1 MDNLE
6 KQKTEDLLVFLAR
19 TELALSYTITLLNME
34 CGRLTEKLRL
44 CSKFKQKKDYADLSR
59 KIEDIDKF
67 LEKTFYQR
75 IIDIYNRVGE
85 PYDVENFD
93 LTLYEA
99 NELARLVLLY
109 ADKTAKSNEN
119 YEKIFTFICNI
130 KEGAA
135 NVLDQETY
143 DKFYLKTFAP
153 DGNEEQEKGQDK
165 QVHEHF
171 GTSQSAS
178 GSPSEGSTS

>member
-19 TELALSYTITLLNME
+19 IELALSYTISLLNME

-44 CSKFKQKKDYADLSR
+44 CSKFKQKKDYSDLSR

-67 LEKTFYQR
+67 LERTFYQR
-75 IIDIYNRVGE
+75 IINIYDREGE
-85 PYDVENFD
+85 PYNAEDFD
-93 LTLYEA
+93 LTLFEA

-119 YEKIFTFICNI
+119 YEKIFKFIGDI

-143 DKFYLKTFAP
+143 DKFYLKTFVP
-153 DGNEEQEKGQDK
+153 DGDEEQGQDK

-171 GTSQSAS
+171 GTSQSAN
-178 GSPSEGSTS
+178 GSPSEGIAS

>member
-19 TELALSYTITLLNME
+19 IELALSYTISLLNME

-44 CSKFKQKKDYADLSR
+44 CSKFKQKKDYSDLSR

-67 LEKTFYQR
+67 LERTFYQR
-75 IIDIYNRVGE
+75 IINIYDREGE
-85 PYDVENFD
+85 PYNAEDFD
-93 LTLYEA
+93 LTLFEA

-109 ADKTAKSNEN
+109 ADKTAKSNDN
-119 YEKIFTFICNI
+119 YEKIFKFIGDI

-135 NVLDQETY
+135 NVLNQETY
-143 DKFYLKTFAP
+143 DKFYLKTFVP
-153 DGNEEQEKGQDK
+153 DGDEEQGQDK

-171 GTSQSAS
+171 GTSQSAN
-178 GSPSEGSTS
+178 GSPSEESAS

>member
-6 KQKTEDLLVFLAR
+6 KQKTEDLLVLLAR
-19 TELALSYTITLLNME
+19 TELALSYTISLLNME
-34 CGRLTEKLRL
+34 CRRLSEKLRL
-44 CSKFKQKKDYADLSR
+44 CSKFKQKKDYSDLSR

-67 LEKTFYQR
+67 LERTFYQR
-75 IIDIYNRVGE
+75 IINIYDREGE
-85 PYDVENFD
+85 PYNAEDFD
-93 LTLYEA
+93 LTLFEA

-119 YEKIFTFICNI
+119 YEKIFKFIGDI

-135 NVLDQETY
+135 NVLNQETY
-143 DKFYLKTFAP
+143 DKFYLRTYVP
-153 DGNEEQEKGQDK
+153 DGDEEQGQDK

-171 GTSQSAS
+171 GTSQSAD
-178 GSPSEGSTS
+178 GSPSEGSPS

>member
-34 CGRLTEKLRL
+34 CGRLAEKLRL

-75 IIDIYNRVGE
+75 IINVYDRVGE

-93 LTLYEA
+93 LTLFEA

-119 YEKIFTFICNI
+119 YEKIFKFIGDI

-135 NVLDQETY
+135 NVLNQETY
-143 DKFYLKTFAP
+143 DKFYLKTFVP
-153 DGNEEQEKGQDK
+153 DGDEEQEQGQDK

-171 GTSQSAS
+171 GTSQSAN
-178 GSPSEGSTS
+178 GSPSKGSAS

>member
-19 TELALSYTITLLNME
+19 IELALSYTISLLNME

-44 CSKFKQKKDYADLSR
+44 CSKFKQKKDYSDLSR

-67 LEKTFYQR
+67 LERTFYQR
-75 IIDIYNRVGE
+75 IINIYDREGE
-85 PYDVENFD
+85 PYDAEDFD
-93 LTLYEA
+93 RTLFEA

-119 YEKIFTFICNI
+119 YEKIFKFIGDI

-135 NVLDQETY
+135 NVLNQETY
-143 DKFYLKTFAP
+143 DKFYLKTFVP
-153 DGNEEQEKGQDK
+153 DGDEEQGQDK

-171 GTSQSAS
+171 GASQSAN
-178 GSPSEGSTS
+178 GSPSEGIAS

>member
-19 TELALSYTITLLNME
+19 IELALSYTISLLNME

-44 CSKFKQKKDYADLSR
+44 CSKFKQKKDYSDLSR

-67 LEKTFYQR
+67 LERTFYQR
-75 IIDIYNRVGE
+75 IINIYDREGE
-85 PYDVENFD
+85 PYNAEDFD
-93 LTLYEA
+93 LTLFEA

-119 YEKIFTFICNI
+119 YEKIFKFIGDI

-135 NVLDQETY
+135 NVLNQETY
-143 DKFYLKTFAP
+143 DKFYLRTYVP
-153 DGNEEQEKGQDK
+153 DGDEEQGQDK

-171 GTSQSAS
+171 GTSQSAD
-178 GSPSEGSTS
+178 GSPSEGSPS

>member
-19 TELALSYTITLLNME
+19 AERALSYTITLLNME

-44 CSKFKQKKDYADLSR
+44 CSKFKQKKDYSDLSR

-67 LEKTFYQR
+67 LERTFYQR
-75 IIDIYNRVGE
+75 IINIYDRVGE
-85 PYDVENFD
+85 PYDAENFD
-93 LTLYEA
+93 LTLFEA

-119 YEKIFTFICNI
+119 YEKIFTFIGNI

-135 NVLDQETY
+135 NVLNQETY
-143 DKFYLKTFAP
+143 DKFYLRTYVP
-153 DGNEEQEKGQDK
+153 DGDEEQGQDK

-171 GTSQSAS
+171 GASQSAS
-178 GSPSEGSTS
+178 GSPSEGSAS